1 VAPSRPNGATESL
14 QQEQQAALLAT
25 EGPERPQ
32 VSFKPEISATYGLA
46 IMLQGIQLQGSPFK
60 IRVRNDETIA
70 GNCRLYGSSLA
81 VGTAGE
87 VNSFC
92 IQGSAPTITVM
103 SLCMDARVEY

>member
-1 VAPSRPNGATESL
+1 MTLTGTHQSSQLLRA
-14 QQEQQAALLAT
+14 QARL
-25 EGPERPQ
+25 Q
-32 VSFKPEISATYGLA
+32 VSFRPEISATYGLA

-87 VNSFC
+87 PISFC
-92 IQGSAPTITVM
+92 IQGSHLI
-103 SLCMDARVEY
+103 SEQREARHERR